1 MKHAVL
7 TALLV
12 MGGGLMGCGR
22 PATPEE
28 CQEIV
33 ERITRLEAA
42 RVNPGRP
49 ERVEEEVDKAKKD
62 PVLRERAS
70 KECVGHPISERALA
84 CIRDA
89 QTSQEITEQ
98 CLH

>member
-1 MKHAVL
+1 MKHVVL
-7 TALLV
+7 ASLLLV
-12 MGGGLMGCGR
+12 GCGR
-22 PATPEE
+22 PATAEE

-42 RVNPGRP
+42 KLNPGRP
-49 ERVEEEVDKAKKD
+49 ERVEEEVNKVKSD
-62 PVLRERAS
+62 PSLRERAS
-70 KECVGHPISERALA
+70 KECVGHPISDRAMA

-89 QTSQEITEQ
+89 QTSLEITER